1 MQQDWGIIF
10 AFGLYFFSTVRHRDF
25 PYEKK
30 EQDLAGYVLGGR
42 KVEAMGLGN
51 ECRSLRYERLD
62 ADGIAGLCVC
72 SRCQRILDRY
82 RLGNRNLAE
91 LAVCG

>member
-10 AFGLYFFSTVRHRDF
+10 AFGLYFLALFGIGIFHM
-25 PYEKK
+25 KK

-42 KVEAMGLGN
+42 KVGPWVSAMK
-51 ECRSLRYERLD
+51 CRSLRYERLD